1 MNIFIGSG
9 RLCNTPEY
17 SSTTKGGI
25 VARFRFAVP
34 RRFKKEGQPDSDFF
48 NCIAFNKTAETIEK
62 LRIEKGTKLN
72 IRGEIQN
79 NDYEKDGVKHYS
91 DQIIVDFFE
100 FCESKASAAL
110 NTALNA
116 TPSEPSLPMPE
127 GLGGSEDDLPF

>member
-1 MNIFIGSG
+1 MNTFIGSG

-25 VARFRFAVP
+25 VARFRMAFP
-34 RRFKKEGQPDSDFF
+34 RRFKREGQPDSDFF

-62 LRIEKGTKLN
+62 LRIEKGTKL
-72 IRGEIQN
+72 IIKGEIQN

-91 DQIIVDFFE
+91 DQIVVDFFE

-110 NTALNA
+110 NA
-116 TPSEPSLPMPE
+116 TPSESDLPLPD
-127 GLGGSEDDLPF
+127 GFGGSDDDLPF